1 MSLDLIGKQL
11 GDYIIERQI
20 AIGGMATIYL
30 GRDVKLGRHA
40 AIKVLLPDIA
50 GQDDTLTLRFEREAR
65 AIAQLEHDNIIP
77 IYQFGQQDNLY
88 FLAMRYVEGDDLS
101 SVLANYQ
108 QQNQLMPLERALKIL
123 EQVAAALD
131 HAHAKGIVHR
141 DVKPSNVLLAAND
154 RVYLSDFGLVLY
166 STGDQTLGTAFGTP
180 RYISPEQATDSTMAT
195 PKSDIYSLAVIVYEI
210 VTGQRLFRGNTPMEI
225 AISHIRD
232 VPQPPRVHNP
242 KISPQMQQVIL
253 RGLEKDPNARPATA
267 SLFISE
273 LRAAYQSQQV
283 NGLDSR
289 GSDED
294 EPLNVEDTRQLNVP
308 NTPVPSGP
316 RPVPA
321 PISQTVMP
329 AIAEAPPAFTRSITR
344 KMPTLP
350 RKPNRRPL
358 LLTVLIGALILGG
371 FGLLALSLLN
381 ALDVPLTLSPDP
393 TLIVL
398 VSEPSP
404 EATEDAAPPL
414 EPSETPEPT
423 ATTAPSATLEPSLT
437 PEPSATPEN
446 TAESTDDGLL
456 PPAQFSVTPSAT
468 ATNTPRPT
476 RTPTTAPSP
485 IVTLTEPLQ
494 LRYALDVLALINLG
508 ERAQDI
514 RGLTFTGLS
523 ESDRFV
529 NSSTTLGDF
538 LPGRTCVLIF
548 LSGRSATL
556 PPEWPCSAAS
566 RSIVLNPERVF
577 WRADSPDDQT
587 FTVSL
592 NALITTCQ
600 TVGRAVGRLDEQTC
614 RVE

>member
-1 MSLDLIGKQL
+1 M
-11 GDYIIERQI
+11 
-20 AIGGMATIYL
+20 
-30 GRDVKLGRHA
+30 
-40 AIKVLLPDIA
+40 
-50 GQDDTLTLRFEREAR
+50 
-65 AIAQLEHDNIIP
+65 
-77 IYQFGQQDNLY
+77 
-88 FLAMRYVEGDDLS
+88 
-101 SVLANYQ
+101 
-108 QQNQLMPLERALKIL
+108 
-123 EQVAAALD
+123 
-131 HAHAKGIVHR
+131 
-141 DVKPSNVLLAAND
+141 
-154 RVYLSDFGLVLY
+154 
-166 STGDQTLGTAFGTP
+166 
-180 RYISPEQATDSTMAT
+180 
-195 PKSDIYSLAVIVYEI
+195 
-210 VTGQRLFRGNTPMEI
+210 
-225 AISHIRD
+225 
-232 VPQPPRVHNP
+232 
-242 KISPQMQQVIL
+242 
-253 RGLEKDPNARPATA
+253 
-267 SLFISE
+267 FISE
-273 LRAAYQSQQV
+273 LRAAYQSQQA
-283 NGLDSR
+283 NGLDGR

-294 EPLNVEDTRQLNVP
+294 EPLNVEDTRQLNVT

-329 AIAEAPPAFTRSITR
+329 TIAEAPPAFTRSITR

-381 ALDVPLTLSPDP
+381 APDVPLTLSPDP

-404 EATEDAAPPL
+404 EATEDAAPPP

-423 ATTAPSATLEPSLT
+423 ATTAPSATVEPSLT
-437 PEPSATPEN
+437 PEPSATLES

-456 PPAQFSVTPSAT
+456 PPAQFSVTPPAT
-468 ATNTPRPT
+468 ATNTARPT
-476 RTPTTAPSP
+476 RTSTTAPSP

-523 ESDRFV
+523 EADRFV
-529 NSSTTLGDF
+529 NSSATLGDF
-538 LPGRTCVLIF
+538 LPGRACVLIF
-548 LSGRSATL
+548 LSGRSTII
-556 PPEWPCSAAS
+556 PPGWPCSAAS
-566 RSIVLNPERVF
+566 RSILLNPEQVF

-592 NALITTCQ
+592 NAPITTCQ